1 MTVEKSA
8 GRRKTATHW
17 KRFGLIAV
25 PAFVVSGAML
35 AATGTGAVAASFA
48 IAGTNFKIHANK
60 LHGEGMTQYGTVDK
74 TVDGKSQAVAV
85 NAFKKVEL
93 YSLCQSMV
101 IPTPVKD
108 ITIKLTAGSDTDP
121 VEATNMV
128 TDLDLLQGDVVFNNP
143 RIGIDAST
151 SDRGPVSGD
160 KGAFSLDATSV
171 DINDVDIQAW
181 ATTAGTFKLKGL
193 KMTAAFGKDECF

>member
-1 MTVEKSA
+1 VTVEKSA
-8 GRRKTATHW
+8 GSRKTATQW

-25 PAFVVSGAML
+25 PAFVISGAML

-48 IAGTNFKIHANK
+48 VAGTNFKLHANK
-60 LHGEGMTQYGTVDK
+60 LHGEGFVQYGTVDK
-74 TVDGKSQAVAV
+74 GIDGTSHPVAV
-85 NAFKKVEL
+85 NAFKTADL

-108 ITIKLTAGSDTDP
+108 ITIRLTAGSDTEP
-121 VEATNMV
+121 VTATNLV
-128 TDLDLLQGDVVFNNP
+128 TDLDLLQGDVTFNSP
-143 RIGIDAST
+143 QIGIDAST
-151 SDRGPVSGD
+151 ATTGPVTGP
-160 KGAFSLDATSV
+160 KGGFGLTAESV
-171 DINDVDIQAW
+171 DINNADIQAW